1 MLIVVAMRC
10 TDARASVHPLSGE
23 VHADPRMAGP
33 SPADHAALESG
44 LRLAESTGGRCVVV
58 TQAPAA
64 AEEMLRE
71 ALACGAHAVL
81 RVDPGAETD
90 SRAADSGAGTAKS
103 LAGAIR
109 ARFGVPDVVLTGDH
123 SIDRGTGATPAFLAA
138 QLGCAQA
145 LGLVSLET
153 TGADADGRLRAVRR
167 LDRGRRERL
176 AIPLPAVCSVEPAG
190 VRLRTATLPGTLAA
204 RSAEIP
210 VQLGQRESPELR
222 VRSAS
227 GYRPRAKELPPPQGT
242 EARQRVLELTGAH
255 EQREPPRIV
264 TTDDPA
270 EAAEELLSFLR
281 DKGYLDG

>member
-10 TDARASVHPLSGE
+10 TDAHASVRPLSGE

-44 LRLAESTGGRCVVV
+44 LRLAERTGGRCVVV
-58 TQAPAA
+58 TQAPVA
-64 AEEMLRE
+64 AEEVLRE
-71 ALACGAHAVL
+71 ALSCGANEVL
-81 RVDPGAETD
+81 RVDSGAEPD
-90 SRAADSGAGTAKS
+90 ERAADSGAGTAKS
-103 LAGAIR
+103 LAEAIR
-109 ARFGVPDVVLTGDH
+109 ARFGIPDVLLTGDH
-123 SIDRGTGATPAFLAA
+123 SIDRGTGATPAFLASEMR
-138 QLGCAQA
+138 CAQA

-153 TGADADGRLRAVRR
+153 TGTDEGGRLRGVRR

-190 VRLRTATLPGTLAA
+190 VRLRTATLPATLAA

-210 VQLGQRESPELR
+210 VHQVAAEPAALR
-222 VRSAS
+222 VRAAS
-227 GYRPRAKELPPPQGT
+227 GYRPRAKELPPPAGS

-270 EAAEELLSFLR
+270 EAAEELVSFLR